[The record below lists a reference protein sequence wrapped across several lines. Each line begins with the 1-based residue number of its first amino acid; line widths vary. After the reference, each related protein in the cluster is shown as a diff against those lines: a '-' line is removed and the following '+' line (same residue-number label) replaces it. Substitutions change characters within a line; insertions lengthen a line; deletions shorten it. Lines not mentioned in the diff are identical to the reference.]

1 MPHSL
6 PAQTVRSFRAAH
18 ISTAVT
24 RTGTAKLAGAE
35 LVGVI
40 QHCPSFLRSDTVDCR
55 VGLLP
60 LDEAPSAQLPVAPV
74 AIVACAAAVCCI
86 LWRMCCRNWALL
98 ATLAAFRAAAR
109 AGFLLIHNSAFCSLN
124 LMLLASCHLLQLQ
137 DKLSYL
143 L

>member
-74 AIVACAAAVCCI
+74 AIAVCC
-86 LWRMCCRNWALL
+86 LL
-98 ATLAAFRAAAR
+98 AVNNSSEQCLSAR
-109 AGFLLIHNSAFCSLN
+109 VKTNNAWMLNQVSVRCILGLLE
-124 LMLLASCHLLQLQ
+124 
-137 DKLSYL
+137 D
-143 L
+143 